1 MFLHNKGMKKKE
13 ILTEIIEC
21 LFEFDE
27 DRGSSED
34 YTFNDFLGYLN
45 ARSAGD
51 NIEIRKI
58 RGDESPDIGQ
68 DFSSASSDISI
79 LLVLMYRYAKGYIK
93 KALKNSRLQTADE
106 FSFLITLMTY
116 KSLTKTELINKQVME
131 KTSGTEII
139 KRLENSGFISEAD
152 DRNDKR
158 SIRVSITD
166 EGRAEIFHILPVM
179 GVVSKIITGNLNG
192 EEINTL
198 SYLLK
203 KLDYFHN
210 DIYMNRRKESLDNLV
225 QEVQPYLPV

>member
-1 MFLHNKGMKKKE
+1 MKKKE
-13 ILTEIIEC
+13 ILQELIEK
-21 LFEFDE
+21 LFAFDE
-27 DRGSSED
+27 ERGNSED
-34 YTFNDFLGYLN
+34 YTFDDFLGYLN
-45 ARSAGD
+45 SRSAGE
-51 NIEIRKI
+51 NIEMRKI
-58 RGDESPDIGQ
+58 RGDQLPDLSNDYGSN
-68 DFSSASSDISI
+68 SSNISI
-79 LLVLMYRYAKGYIK
+79 MLVLMYRYAKGYIK
-93 KALKNSRLQTADE
+93 KALKDSRLQTSDE

-139 KRLENSGFISEAD
+139 KRLENSGFISETD
-152 DRNDKR
+152 DKNDKR

-166 EGRAEIFHILPVM
+166 EGKAEIFRILPVM

-198 SYLLK
+198 AYLLK